1 LFGPGNLNIMIADSR
16 FANQDNSFWAHVRSI
31 SQKIGY
37 TDRATGQIRI
47 PTSGQVAKVM
57 SDLKLE
63 SNHLMDLDLKL
74 TPQGKLLLDYFEYR
88 ADILNNEVQNLL
100 MDAEEAVSR
109 FEELLKNNL
118 FQLPL
123 TMNKQKGDKAIPSPL
138 TNVVNI
144 LISLAVKGS
153 NFNFNPQ
160 ELTTFTKNGQPIQTL
175 ARRVDGAFPNTTN
188 PVAIWEI
195 KEYYFTTTF
204 GSRVADGVYETLL
217 DGLELRDLNKNWGV
231 KCDHMLFVDGRFT
244 WWVKG
249 RSYLCRLIDILNM
262 GLVTEIVFG
271 KEVYDRLP
279 KVASGWVQY

>member
-1 LFGPGNLNIMIADSR
+1 MIADPR
-16 FANQDNSFWAHVRSI
+16 FANEDNSFWAHVRSI

-47 PTSGQVAKVM
+47 PTPQQVSKTM
-57 SDLKLE
+57 NDLKLE
-63 SNHLMDLDLKL
+63 STHLMDGDFKL
-74 TPQGKLLLDYFEYR
+74 TSQGKLLLEYFEYR
-88 ADILNNEVQNLL
+88 ANILNNEVQNLL
-100 MDAEEAVSR
+100 MDADEAISR
-109 FEELLKNNL
+109 FEELLKKNK

-138 TNVVNI
+138 TNAVNI
-144 LISLAVKGS
+144 LISLAVQGS
-153 NFNFNPQ
+153 SFNFNPQ
-160 ELTTFTKNGQPIQTL
+160 ELTTFTKNGRPIQTL
-175 ARRVDGAFPNTTN
+175 ARRVDGAFPTTTN

-217 DGLELRDLNKNWGV
+217 DGLELRDLNKNWDI
-231 KCDHMLFVDGRFT
+231 KCDHMLFVDGKFT

-279 KVASGWVQY
+279 KVASGWRQN